1 MNQKPEKIAR
11 LRNLSKQA
19 RRYRR
24 GLYGQ
29 NCPENLKA
37 VRDEVFLV
45 GGLEMLERSDVIVMI
60 PGWEQSAGSR
70 DELNYAKLAG
80 KEIIYEQ

>member
-1 MNQKPEKIAR
+1 MNQTPEKIAR

-24 GLYGQ
+24 GIYGQ

-37 VRDEVFLV
+37 VRDEVQRVLKV
-45 GGLEMLERSDVIVMI
+45 RAIMV
-60 PGWEQSAGSR
+60 WESV
-70 DELNYAKLAG
+70 
-80 KEIIYEQ
+80 

>member
-1 MNQKPEKIAR
+1 MNPTPEKIER

-37 VRDEVFLV
+37 VRDEVKRVLK
-45 GGLEMLERSDVIVMI
+45 ERALMV
-60 PGWEQSAGSR
+60 WEEVQCG
-70 DELNYAKLAG
+70 
-80 KEIIYEQ
+80 